1 MAKKFGLGVRH
12 DVPMSAV
19 ARGLAPNK
27 DWKAR
32 TYGQD
37 WLIGDTANAAIGQG
51 YMLASPLQLAVMAA
65 RLATGRAV
73 SPRLVKSVN
82 GVEQPSGAGEPL
94 DINMYEL
101 GKDLEGYKQLP
112 RNLLD
117 ALRLLDNS
125 DVLRERMGN
134 NLIDSYVKMKKS
146 QWDDHSSHLTQWE
159 RDHTLDC

>member
-1 MAKKFGLGVRH
+1 MIR
-12 DVPMSAV
+12 VPDSGRFELRLMDGA
-19 ARGLAPNK
+19 
-27 DWKAR
+27 
-32 TYGQD
+32 
-37 WLIGDTANAAIGQG
+37 ANAYLMQAAI
-51 YMLASPLQLAVMAA
+51 LACGLDGVAA
-65 RLATGRAV
+65 NRD
-73 SPRLVKSVN
+73 P
-82 GVEQPSGAGEPL
+82 GEPL